1 MSILDTEN
9 PQIDTDQKHDS
20 GKKSEESKTD
30 TTFSVVSL
38 FSGCGGFDLGI
49 MGGFDFC
56 GQNYPATSF
65 KVVWANDIDRYACKI
80 YRQNISEDII
90 EADINNLNLE
100 SLPKDCDVLLGGFPC
115 QDFSVAGR
123 RKGLESERGLLY
135 RSMVEAVK
143 IAQPRVFV
151 AENVFGLVTLTGA
164 LNKIKEDFEEVGYHG
179 VMEYVWQAA
188 DFGVPQNRRRVFII
202 GWKDEDD
209 LEKFEFPNPESFPD
223 MSTKQAI
230 DDLAS
235 YEWGEFD
242 GHTWA
247 LAKRR
252 KDLQGNEIMPA
263 DGFAYTI
270 RAEHHMNIQ
279 FHYSLPR
286 RVSVR
291 EAARLQT
298 FPDTFLL
305 GDVSKHQGYRMIG
318 NAVPPLMAYRLAEKL
333 EEALQ

>member
-1 MSILDTEN
+1 MSILDIEDPGIN
-9 PQIDTDQKHDS
+9 SSQKYDP
-20 GKKSEESKTD
+20 GIKSEETNKD
-30 TTFSVVSL
+30 ATFSVVSL

-56 GQNYPATSF
+56 GQSYPTTSF

-80 YRQNISEDII
+80 YRQNISEGII
-90 EADINNLNLE
+90 EADINDLDLK
-100 SLPKDCDVLLGGFPC
+100 SLPKGSDVLLGGFPC

-135 RSMVEAVK
+135 RSMVEAVR
-143 IAQPRVFV
+143 IVRPRVFI
-151 AENVFGLVTLTGA
+151 AENVYGLVTLPGA
-164 LNKIKEDFEEVGYHG
+164 LDKIKEDFDGVGYHG
-179 VMEYVWQAA
+179 VREYVWQAA

-202 GWKDEDD
+202 GWKDEND
-209 LEKFEFPNPESFPD
+209 LEKFEFPDPESFHE
-223 MSTKQAI
+223 MSTRQAI
-230 DDLAS
+230 DDLS
-235 YEWGEFD
+235 SHEWGEFD

-252 KDLQGNEIMPA
+252 EDLQGNEIMPA